1 MMQTTVGGTIAS
13 PSRVPGEHR
22 NKSANELTL
31 IEIDRATVVD
41 SIRLDDGFAPD
52 FEPDGVFATGAM
64 RELCPSCQAN
74 HLKLVLRQKHVRH
87 AHLYCENCD
96 KCFDARNPNGSSA
109 LELDE

>member
-1 MMQTTVGGTIAS
+1 MMQATENGAIVSANRA
-13 PSRVPGEHR
+13 PADHR
-22 NKSANELTL
+22 DKKVNELTM

-64 RELCPSCQAN
+64 RELCPACKAN

-96 KCFDARNPNGSSA
+96 KCFDARNPDGSSA
-109 LELDE
+109 LELDQ